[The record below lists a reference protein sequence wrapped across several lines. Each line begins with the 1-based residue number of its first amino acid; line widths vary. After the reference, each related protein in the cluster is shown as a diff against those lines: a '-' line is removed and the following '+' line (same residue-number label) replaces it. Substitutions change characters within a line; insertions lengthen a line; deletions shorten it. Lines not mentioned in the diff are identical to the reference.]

1 MADLLIRLMALA
13 AEDDDVARFGMVHGP
28 FDGLWPVFDDGG
40 RRLRAVHARHDLA
53 DDLVGI
59 FGAGIIRGDDGHIGE
74 SGGNTAHDGALE
86 GVAVAAAAKDGDDV
100 PAAEAAHGLQ
110 NVLEAVRR
118 V

>member
-1 MADLLIRLMALA
+1 MAHSMAFG
-13 AEDDDVARFGMVHGP
+13 RFSMTVGG
-28 FDGLWPVFDDGG
+28 VF
-40 RRLRAVHARHDLA
+40 APVHARRDLA

-59 FGAGIIRGDDGHIGE
+59 FGAGIIRGDNGHIGE
-74 SGGNTAHDGALE
+74 SGGNTAHDGALK

-110 NVLEAVRR
+110 NVLEADRR